1 MFNFLKFEI
10 RGFMSK
16 KVFCNIALC
25 ALLMFCGCVKTNKE
39 YLELKNGRIENLQ
52 IMKVDEQ
59 NHINILKY
67 DLSQQY
73 DKEKEKELQYWYLQ
87 IDYTDALENAYV
99 KNDNLE
105 ILKKRIQRNKHVLYG
120 LNKNYLSPFTDS
132 FVPNK
137 KSLKSDIA
145 MDEFNLKNNQLDV
158 VDQQKPTFCFYLKN
172 IQCKSIFTAVIF
184 LLILLINAD
193 IWSKEFSSTKPY
205 QYIFSYP
212 LSRKCILLIRNMFY
226 CIISLLLI
234 VSFTAVLCFVGY
246 IQYGYG
252 GHLFIL
258 TNGSF
263 LEIIHVLLKSFLIFM
278 SSLLMYVQFIQLLS
292 LVLKDEIITWFAVI
306 MISLVSCF
314 VITGWNPFS
323 YILSFDIDF
332 YYGKA
337 LFLSLINLLIPFIS
351 CVFIENMDFE

>member
-1 MFNFLKFEI
+1 MFNFLEFEI
-10 RGFMSK
+10 KNFMSK
-16 KVFCNIALC
+16 KVLCNIALC
-25 ALLMFCGCVKTNKE
+25 VLLLFCGCVKTNKE
-39 YLELKNGRIENLQ
+39 YLELKNGRIENLR

-73 DKEKEKELQYWYLQ
+73 DKEKEKELQYWYIQ

-99 KNDNLE
+99 KNDDLE

-172 IQCKSIFTAVIF
+172 IQCKSIFTAV
-184 LLILLINAD
+184 
-193 IWSKEFSSTKPY
+193 
-205 QYIFSYP
+205 
-212 LSRKCILLIRNMFY
+212 
-226 CIISLLLI
+226 
-234 VSFTAVLCFVGY
+234 LCFVGY

-258 TNGSF
+258 INGSF
-263 LEIIHVLLKSFLIFM
+263 LEIIQVLLKSFLIFM
-278 SSLLMYVQFIQLLS
+278 LSLLMYVQFIQLLS

-323 YILSFDIDF
+323 YILSFNIDF
-332 YYGKA
+332 YYEKTFI
-337 LFLSLINLLIPFIS
+337 LFFINLLIPFIS
-351 CVFIENMDFE
+351 NVIKLS